1 YQQPNR
7 GRLAAAAGS
16 NYQRSRNGAN
26 EMTPRPTHLFRHEH
40 RVIEQALRALDG
52 MCFRLQAGDDIPVE
66 ALAQALDFVQNYA
79 DRFHH
84 FREEEYLFPAL
95 KQCGLEEGGA
105 LHFLC
110 DEHELERELLAELE
124 FAIEEYRYGD
134 SDAVR
139 RFVEIMDRFRKHLIG
154 HMQKEDTLLFRM
166 AEDLLDDDAKNA
178 LMRNLA
184 VEGVSRKYER
194 LAADLEKAWAI

>member
-1 YQQPNR
+1 
-7 GRLAAAAGS
+7 
-16 NYQRSRNGAN
+16 
-26 EMTPRPTHLFRHEH
+26 MTPRPTHLFRHEH
-40 RVIEQALRALDG
+40 RVIEQTLRALDG
-52 MCFRLQAGDDIPVE
+52 MCVRLQIGDDVPAE
-66 ALAQALDFVQNYA
+66 ALAQALDFIQNYA

-95 KQCGLEEGGA
+95 KQFGFEEGGA
-105 LHFLC
+105 LHFLRE
-110 DEHELERELLAELE
+110 EHELERELLVELE

-134 SDAVR
+134 SDAVQ
-139 RFVEIMDRFRKHLIG
+139 RFVEITDRYRKHLIG

-184 VEGVSRKYER
+184 QGNLAGTEDVRQKYER

>member
-1 YQQPNR
+1 
-7 GRLAAAAGS
+7 
-16 NYQRSRNGAN
+16 
-26 EMTPRPTHLFRHEH
+26 MTPRPTHLFRHEH

>member
-1 YQQPNR
+1 
-7 GRLAAAAGS
+7 
-16 NYQRSRNGAN
+16 
-26 EMTPRPTHLFRHEH
+26 
-40 RVIEQALRALDG
+40 
-52 MCFRLQAGDDIPVE
+52 
-66 ALAQALDFVQNYA
+66 
-79 DRFHH
+79 
-84 FREEEYLFPAL
+84 
-95 KQCGLEEGGA
+95 
-105 LHFLC
+105 
-110 DEHELERELLAELE
+110 LLAELE